1 MLKRLPNRSIW
12 FFCLIVTLG
21 IATLPAAI
29 ATTSSDLKKLLKSVY
44 CYCGCSRETIEV
56 CVCGVAQDI
65 KNEFKKLLSQGQ
77 TAEEVKVRYLDQ
89 YGSQFNA
96 IMKAEGFNLVAY
108 IAPFFFLMIFGGIAI
123 MVIQK
128 SKISSSSVSTK
139 KLFDNNDFKQLEKQ
153 VEEYRK
159 RR

>member
-1 MLKRLPNRSIW
+1 MN
-12 FFCLIVTLG
+12 
-21 IATLPAAI
+21 
-29 ATTSSDLKKLLKSVY
+29 
-44 CYCGCSRETIEV
+44 
-56 CVCGVAQDI
+56 
-65 KNEFKKLLSQGQ
+65 
-77 TAEEVKVRYLDQ
+77 
-89 YGSQFNA
+89 
-96 IMKAEGFNLVAY
+96 AEGFNLVAY

-128 SKISSSSVSTK
+128 SKISLSSVSTK